1 MKPVVVSLITFAALL
16 IAAFVFV
23 GWRDRKRFSSPED
36 SASAR
41 DARSTQ
47 ERYAAERH
55 AVQGEVW
62 RRGQNPPST

>member
-1 MKPVVVSLITFAALL
+1 MKPLVVSLIAFAVVL
-16 IAAFVFV
+16 IAAFVV
-23 GWRDRKRFSSPED
+23 VAWRDRKRLSSPED

>member
-1 MKPVVVSLITFAALL
+1 MKPVVVSLVAFAALL
-16 IAAFVFV
+16 IAAFIFI
-23 GWRDRKRFSSPED
+23 GWRDRKRHSSPED
-36 SASAR
+36 SAAAR

-62 RRGQNPPST
+62 RRGQNPPSA

>member
-1 MKPVVVSLITFAALL
+1 MKPVVVLLLTLATLL
-16 IAAFVFV
+16 IVAFMFV
-23 GWRDRKRFSSPED
+23 GWRDRKRHSSPED
-36 SASAR
+36 SAAAG

>member
-1 MKPVVVSLITFAALL
+1 MKPVVVLLVTLATLL
-16 IAAFVFV
+16 IVAFIFV
-23 GWRDRKRFSSPED
+23 SWRDRKRHSSPED
-36 SASAR
+36 SAAAG